1 MFVEEQSRPNIVVEN
16 SFIYYDVG
24 SPLPTVVNLYTAE
37 ELRGIFYDSTSTEAS
52 PVGGFAEKIEDNDG
66 NIYEDWTE
74 QTLTH
79 LCDVVP
85 VTWTL
90 TITITDLNT
99 FTTTT
104 RTDVVTLSSSP
115 VTYTLRCTSTNQ
127 RCEVSTITTSIP
139 V

>member
-16 SFIYYDVG
+16 SYVYYDVG
-24 SPLPTVVNLYTAE
+24 SPLPPAVNLYTAE
-37 ELRGIFYDSTSTEAS
+37 DLSGTFYDSTITPAF

-66 NIYEDWTE
+66 NIFEDWTE

-90 TITITDLNT
+90 TINILDLNT
-99 FTTTT
+99 STTTT

-115 VTYTLRCTSTNQ
+115 VTYTLRCTAINQ
-127 RCEVSTITTSIP
+127 RCTVDAIATSIP